1 MNECPEILFNDSVH
15 HLRLA
20 VRLGVIS
27 SAHPKGCVA
36 KLEELL
42 PEMADEQ
49 RIPIRDET
57 SWGTVELTRDF
68 HEHSG
73 NSEGCIVGEQ

>member
-1 MNECPEILFNDSVH
+1 MNECPEVLFNDSIY

-20 VRLGVIS
+20 VCLGVIS
-27 SAHPKGCVA
+27 SAHPKRCAA
-36 KLEELL
+36 KFEELL
-42 PEMADEQ
+42 PETADEQ

-57 SWGTVELTRDF
+57 SWGTVELTGDF

-73 NSEGCIVGEQ
+73 NFEGNVVGWQ